1 MKLKVLGS
9 SSRGNCYILE
19 NDHEALIIEAGFS
32 FSRVKRALDHQ
43 HSKVVGCLI
52 SHKHGDHARFIAGFA
67 KSGINI
73 LASESVFSSN
83 PMGRHGK
90 MGIVIEP
97 DTDYV
102 LGEFTVSAFMLHHDV
117 PCLGFLIDHPDS
129 GLIAFISDTRLCDYV
144 IPGLSHIIIECN
156 YAKDIL
162 EANIRSGRVH
172 HTRGKRV
179 LLTHME
185 LENCK
190 KTLQLNDLS
199 EVRNIVLAHLSPD
212 NSDAVRFQDE
222 IAAMTGKNV
231 FVAGKDTTINFGYL
245 SREGRAAYL

>member
-9 SSRGNCYILE
+9 SSKGNCYILE
-19 NDHEALIIEAGFS
+19 NSNEALIIEAGIS
-32 FSRVKRALDHQ
+32 FSRVRRALDLK
-43 HSKVVGCLI
+43 HSQVVGCLI
-52 SHKHGDHARFIAGFA
+52 SHEHGDHARFIAGFA
-67 KSGINI
+67 RSGINI
-73 LASESVFSSN
+73 LALESVFSSN
-83 PMGRHGK
+83 PLGRHSK
-90 MGIVIEP
+90 MGIVIRPGME
-97 DTDYV
+97 YV
-102 LGEFTVSAFMLHHDV
+102 LGDFTVSPFTLNHDV

-129 GLIAFISDTRLCDYV
+129 GLIAFISDTCSCDYV

-185 LENCK
+185 LESCK
-190 KTLQLNDLS
+190 ATLELNDLS

-212 NSDAVRFQDE
+212 NSDPDRFRDE
-222 IAAMTGKNV
+222 VAELTGKYV
-231 FVAGKDTTINFGYL
+231 VIAGKGTTISFAGM
-245 SREGRAAYL
+245 S

>member
-9 SSRGNCYILE
+9 NSRGNCYILE

-32 FSRVKRALDHQ
+32 FSLVRRALNLK
-43 HSKVVGCLI
+43 HSQIVGCFI
-52 SHKHGDHARFIAGFA
+52 SHEHGDHARYMAGFA

-73 LASESVFSSN
+73 FASESVFRSN
-83 PMGRHGK
+83 PMGRYGE
-90 MGIVIEP
+90 MGIAINPGTE
-97 DTDYV
+97 YV
-102 LGEFTVSAFMLHHDV
+102 LGDFTVSAFMLHHDV
-117 PCLGFLIDHPDS
+117 HCLGFLIDHPDS
-129 GLIAFISDTRLCDYV
+129 GLIAFISDTRSCEYV
-144 IPGLSHIIIECN
+144 IPGLNHIIIECN

-190 KTLQLNDLS
+190 KTLQANDLS
-199 EVRNIVLAHLSPD
+199 GVKNIVLAHLSPD
-212 NSDAVRFQDE
+212 NSDAARFQDE
-222 IAAMTGKNV
+222 IAALTGKNI
-231 FVAGKDTTINFGYL
+231 FVAGQDASINF
-245 SREGRAAYL
+245 AALPTCSSCGL

>member
-9 SSRGNCYILE
+9 NSRGNCYILE
-19 NDHEALIIEAGFS
+19 NEHEALIIEAGFS
-32 FSRVKRALDHQ
+32 FSRVRRALDLN
-43 HSKVVGCLI
+43 HSRVVGCLV
-52 SHKHGDHARFIAGFA
+52 SHGHGDHARYMAGFA

-83 PMGRHGK
+83 TLGQHGK
-90 MGIVIEP
+90 MGIAIKP
-97 DTDYV
+97 DTEYV
-102 LGEFTVSAFMLHHDV
+102 LGDFTVSAFTLHHDV

-144 IPGLSHIIIECN
+144 IPGLNHIIIECN

-185 LENCK
+185 LESCK
-190 KTLQLNDLS
+190 KTLQSNDLS
-199 EVRNIVLAHLSPD
+199 GVRNIVLAHLSPD
-212 NSDAVRFQDE
+212 NSDAARFQNE
-222 IAAMTGKNV
+222 IATLTGKNV
-231 FVAGKDTTINFGYL
+231 SVAGPGASINLAG
-245 SREGRAAYL
+245 